1 MNNNIAFTYLRE
13 HKTLFNIVLMI
24 IIVSGVTLSFRRTH
38 EFDGRFLSLALISF
52 WLCIIAS

>member
-24 IIVSGVTLSFRRTH
+24 IIKCQVSLCHLG
-38 EFDGRFLSLALISF
+38 GRMSLMAAF
-52 WLCIIAS
+52 